1 MQFSLTRQLQKLSDR
16 RWACRQN
23 AVNAECY
30 IYDAVLGTLLE
41 ASNIFEGAEAKGL
54 LLQVF
59 LVHSMHDR
67 LVTCA
72 KGLSDVQ
79 N

>member
-1 MQFSLTRQLQKLSDR
+1 MMLFLVLCWKLH
-16 RWACRQN
+16 C
-23 AVNAECY
+23 
-30 IYDAVLGTLLE
+30 
-41 ASNIFEGAEAKGL
+41 SNIFEGAEAKGL

-72 KGLSDVQ
+72 KGLSDVLQ
-79 N
+79 STKLNLVF